1 MKKDMFRVWVKA
13 IEASC
18 FGILVS
24 VISILVAFNYFIN
37 IKANNHANSR
47 LLKTA
52 NNPTVYYVSPGGI
65 KMPFPN
71 ADIFLSYKN
80 KWQDIQVV
88 SEAEISIY
96 PDVEY
101 IKLGNRKKIYWLQN
115 NVKRLIDDKLVKQKN
130 ITDEQVIVVNK
141 KEFEFYKTGAVVA
154 TEEIKSNQKN
164 NTETENKCVPN
175 KEAGGDEG
183 CKIFT
188 ALEAGDIKLCY
199 EISGEVWRAKCFT
212 SFTHEKEK
220 VLAECKTLQN
230 ENLRDECF
238 SQVALTNEDKLICE
252 NLSNKNE
259 KAFCESKVAIK
270 QKQLTACDNL
280 NSGDGAGERNY
291 CWFVQGSVNN
301 NLEACKK
308 IDAQSKYKQPC
319 NEILNQKVA
328 LQKLFKPQA
337 VGIFAH
343 LLKIKTAQAQS
354 VVTGEFPVGG
364 KFLPG
369 AFDIYT
375 PTPIPPCM
383 LVTVIGPR
391 PGTFNFFPTF
401 IYDYF
406 LMAPTH
412 INLNM
417 LGMARIFPPCPP
429 TLYLVGSGLRAE
441 GN

>member
-1 MKKDMFRVWVKA
+1 MFRVWVKA

-71 ADIFLSYKN
+71 TDIFLSYKN
-80 KWQDIQVV
+80 KWQDIKVV

-154 TEEIKSNQKN
+154 TEEIISSQKN

-188 ALEAGDIKLCY
+188 ALEHKDVTACFKITD
-199 EISGEVWRAKCFT
+199 ETWQAKCFE
-212 SFTHEKEK
+212 SFAVEDVSALNGCES
-220 VLAECKTLQN
+220 
-230 ENLRDECF
+230 LRNPELKNDCI
-238 SQVALTNEDKLICE
+238 SQIALTTQNKILCEKLTDK
-252 NLSNKNE
+252 NQ
-259 KAFCESKVAIK
+259 KAFCESKIAIR
-270 QKQLTACDNL
+270 QKEATACEQL
-280 NSGDGAGERNY
+280 VSGDSEVGKNY
-291 CWFVQGSVNN
+291 CWFIYGTINN
-301 NLEACKK
+301 SLTACEK
-308 IDAQSKYKQPC
+308 IDSQSKYKNGC
-319 NEILNQKVA
+319 KEIINSKIAYQEYY
-328 LQKLFKPQA
+328 KPKSVSILA
-337 VGIFAH
+337 SI
-343 LLKIKTAQAQS
+343 LKIKSAEAQS